1 MVLPLLRSTGV
12 PETLTVALPRNPAR
26 TGLDFDALYRSCRD
40 DLYAYVASILRD
52 RTAAEDVT
60 AAAFERA
67 YRRRRTYRPRRGSE
81 RAWLYGIA
89 RNAALDELRRRKR
102 SATLHTEPPDPEAG
116 PAEETAEQ
124 TVRAATV
131 RAALQHL
138 DARDR
143 ELIALKFYA
152 GLSNPELARVLR
164 VSESNAGTMLHRA
177 VTKLRKACHDTP

>member
-1 MVLPLLRSTGV
+1 
-12 PETLTVALPRNPAR
+12 
-26 TGLDFDALYRSCRD
+26 
-40 DLYAYVASILRD
+40 
-52 RTAAEDVT
+52 
-60 AAAFERA
+60 
-67 YRRRRTYRPRRGSE
+67 
-81 RAWLYGIA
+81 
-89 RNAALDELRRRKR
+89 
-102 SATLHTEPPDPEAG
+102 
-116 PAEETAEQ
+116 
-124 TVRAATV
+124 V